1 MTFLRFVEETGSTN
15 ADMLALAEQGMPEGG
30 WLRAG
35 RQTGGRGRMGR
46 AWESPTGNLYCSTFV
61 RTVASDPMAHTLALV
76 AANAV
81 HALVAPLCAGQARI
95 KWPNDILVDGAKIAG
110 ILLERVGDAIVI
122 GIGINVTHYP
132 TGLDRPVTSLVDQGA
147 VDAEA
152 GPLLE
157 RLAQLFAH
165 WLSIWR
171 AQGLEPVRTHWLL
184 NAHPGGTPMRVIQ
197 PDGEV
202 VEGAFDTLDRQ
213 GMLILRLAN
222 GQSRAIHA
230 GDIILT

>member
-1 MTFLRFVEETGSTN
+1 
-15 ADMLALAEQGMPEGG
+15 MLALVEQGIAEGA

-46 AWESPTGNLYCSTFV
+46 SWESPDGNLYCSTLV
-61 RTVASDPMAHTLALV
+61 RLSTNDPLPHTLALV

-95 KWPNDILVDGAKIAG
+95 KWPNDVLVDGAKIAG
-110 ILLERVGDAIVI
+110 ILLERSGDAVVV
-122 GIGINVTHYP
+122 GIGINVRGHP
-132 TGLDRPVTSLVDQGA
+132 VGLDRPVTSLAAQGA
-147 VDAEA
+147 DSADAA
-152 GPLLE
+152 ALLE

-165 WLSIWR
+165 WLAVWR

-184 NAHPGGTPMRVIQ
+184 NAHPPGTPMRVVQ
-197 PDGEV
+197 PDGET
-202 VEGAFDTLDRQ
+202 VEGSFDTLDGQ

-222 GQSRAIHA
+222 GGSRAIHA
-230 GDIILT
+230 GDILLI

>member
-1 MTFLRFVEETGSTN
+1 
-15 ADMLALAEQGMPEGG
+15 MLALAEQGAAEGS

-46 AWESPTGNLYCSTFV
+46 SWDSPDGNLYCSTLV
-61 RTVASDPMAHTLALV
+61 RVAANDPAPHTLALV

-81 HALVAPLCAGQARI
+81 HALIAPLCAGDARI

-122 GIGINVTHYP
+122 GIGVNVTAHP
-132 TGLDRPVTSLVDQGA
+132 TGLDRPVTSLMA
-147 VDAEA
+147 ERATDATA
-152 GPLLE
+152 DALLD
-157 RLAQLFAH
+157 RLASLFAH
-165 WLSIWR
+165 WLGIWR
-171 AQGLEPVRTHWLL
+171 AQGLEPVRAHWLL
-184 NAHPGGTPMRVIQ
+184 NAHGAGTSMRVAL

-202 VEGAFDTLDRQ
+202 VHGTFDTLDRH

-230 GDIILT
+230 GDVILS

>member
-1 MTFLRFVEETGSTN
+1 
-15 ADMLALAEQGMPEGG
+15 MLALAGLGVAEGI

-46 AWESPTGNLYCSTFV
+46 DWESREGNLFCSTLV
-61 RTVASDPMAHTLALV
+61 RLRAGDPPPHLLALV

-81 HALVAPLCAGQARI
+81 HAVVAPLCSGQAQI

-122 GIGINVTHYP
+122 GIGINVTGHP
-132 TGLDRPVTSLVDQGA
+132 TGLDRPVTSLSAQGSEVGA
-147 VDAEA
+147 AA
-152 GPLLE
+152 LLD
-157 RLAQLFAH
+157 RLAHIFAH
-165 WLSIWR
+165 WLGIWR
-171 AQGLEPVRTHWLL
+171 AQGLEPVRAHWLL
-184 NAHPGGTPMRVIQ
+184 NAHAAGAPLRVNL

-202 VEGAFDTLDRQ
+202 VDGRFDTLDAE

-222 GQSRAIHA
+222 GERRAIHA
-230 GDIILT
+230 GDVHLL